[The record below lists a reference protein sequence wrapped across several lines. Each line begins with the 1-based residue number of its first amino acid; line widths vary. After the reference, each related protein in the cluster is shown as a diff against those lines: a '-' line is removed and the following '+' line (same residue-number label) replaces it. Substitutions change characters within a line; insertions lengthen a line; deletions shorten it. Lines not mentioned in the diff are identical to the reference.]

1 MNANRWLRT
10 PGPGLLT
17 RSLASGIE
25 TVKKTYGNI
34 AFMDPSRMK
43 IVVFGSFHA
52 GKSTFISA
60 IDPDSRHVDTDCADG
75 TTTVALD
82 FGRVVINNRQIH
94 LYGTPGQ
101 ERFGFA
107 RQVIMRGMDAA
118 ILLVDCT
125 CAVDEFTRQL
135 FEDLSNTGI
144 PLGVVMN
151 KCDLSES
158 CPAMVRRALPGA
170 HTYEISARDPV
181 SARNALDQFVGMVT
195 TGT

>member
-1 MNANRWLRT
+1 
-10 PGPGLLT
+10 
-17 RSLASGIE
+17 
-25 TVKKTYGNI
+25 
-34 AFMDPSRMK
+34 MK

-52 GKSTFISA
+52 GKSTFIST

-82 FGRVVINNRQIH
+82 FGRVVINNCVIH

-107 RQVIMRGMDAA
+107 REIIMRGMDAA
-118 ILLVDCT
+118 LLLVDCT

-135 FEDLSNTGI
+135 YDDLTRSGI

-158 CPAMVRRALPGA
+158 CPAMVRRAFPGA
-170 HTYEISARDPV
+170 CSYEISARDPV
-181 SARNALDQFVGMVT
+181 SARNALDHFVGTIT
-195 TGT
+195 TSR

>member
-1 MNANRWLRT
+1 
-10 PGPGLLT
+10 
-17 RSLASGIE
+17 
-25 TVKKTYGNI
+25 
-34 AFMDPSRMK
+34 MK
-43 IVVFGSFHA
+43 IVIFGSFHA

-82 FGRVVINNRQIH
+82 FGRVVINNCQIH

-118 ILLVDCT
+118 LLMVDCT

-135 FEDLSNTGI
+135 YEDLQRTGI
-144 PLGVVMN
+144 PLGIVMN

-170 HTYEISARDPV
+170 RTFEISARDPV
-181 SARNALDQFVGMVT
+181 SARNALDQFVGLVT